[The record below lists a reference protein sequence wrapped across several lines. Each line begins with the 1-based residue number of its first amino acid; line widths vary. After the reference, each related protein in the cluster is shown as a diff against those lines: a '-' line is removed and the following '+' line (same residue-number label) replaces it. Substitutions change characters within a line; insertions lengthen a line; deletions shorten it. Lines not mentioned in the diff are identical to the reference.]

1 MRASLKFITDSYRQ
15 FNRECFAG
23 ILPEVELHVSLFPSG
38 FGLSEVPQNPRRTRL
53 AVC

>member
-23 ILPEVELHVSLFPSG
+23 ILPEVELH
-38 FGLSEVPQNPRRTRL
+38 GLSEVPQNPRRTRL